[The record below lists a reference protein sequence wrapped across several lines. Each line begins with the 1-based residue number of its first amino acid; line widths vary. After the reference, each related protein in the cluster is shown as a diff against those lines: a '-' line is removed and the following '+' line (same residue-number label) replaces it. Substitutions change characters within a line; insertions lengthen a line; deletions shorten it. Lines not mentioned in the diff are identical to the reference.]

1 MGDGMVG
8 FVLVLSLHSAELL
21 TTMPLWYSSV
31 KSYLRDVTSRSVR
44 GLEIKNL
51 WVLANFLNI
60 IKLLARR

>member
-31 KSYLRDVTSRSVR
+31 KSYLRDVTARSVR

>member
-31 KSYLRDVTSRSVR
+31 KSYLRDVTARSVR

-51 WVLANFLNI
+51 WVSTNF
-60 IKLLARR
+60 